1 MMAYERAN
9 LDWPFDEHFQIIDGS
24 KDPGVAVALPPTPAM
39 LAIAAEKLSAKNH
52 LFDLER
58 ENGELRVENE
68 RLHDNYA
75 ASIVQTDEDRLKID
89 ALNAE
94 IKKLADDTENI
105 QKKAKSSLAI
115 ASAKTKAAALKIVPV
130 VVQSCSVESQTE
142 PIELQGDELKE
153 FQNNQRLQSVAG
165 LMLLQLESRSEVNRI
180 LHQSIEDAASGLNKS
195 LIESE
200 NFQHEALQ
208 VKTSRTMS
216 STCYT
221 D

>member
-9 LDWPFDEHFQIIDGS
+9 LDWPFDEHFQIIDIS

-39 LAIAAEKLSAKNH
+39 LAIAAEKLSAKNR

-58 ENGELRVENE
+58 ENGELRIENE
-68 RLHDNYA
+68 RLHENYA
-75 ASIVQTDEDRLKID
+75 SSIVQNDEDRLKID

-94 IKKLADDTENI
+94 IKKLAAETENI

-115 ASAKTKAAALKIVPV
+115 ASAKTKAAASKIVPV
-130 VVQSCSVESQTE
+130 VVQLSSVESQTE
-142 PIELQGDELKE
+142 QIELCGDELKE

-165 LMLLQLESRSEVNRI
+165 LMLNQLESRSEVNRI
-180 LHQSIEDAASGLNKS
+180 LHQSVEDAASGLNKS
-195 LIESE
+195 LIEGE
-200 NFQHEALQ
+200 YFQHEALQ
-208 VKTSRTMS
+208 VKTRMS
-216 STCYT
+216 STCLT